1 MEERMTA
8 AERETFLGVLVGEHG
23 ENERRLAY
31 RSCPP
36 PLSSCSGFVFHYA
49 LFEHLGKAQMFDF
62 DSCTEADCKG

>member
-8 AERETFLGVLVGEHG
+8 AERKTFLGVLVGEHG

-36 PLSSCSGFVFHYA
+36 PLGSCSGFVFHSA